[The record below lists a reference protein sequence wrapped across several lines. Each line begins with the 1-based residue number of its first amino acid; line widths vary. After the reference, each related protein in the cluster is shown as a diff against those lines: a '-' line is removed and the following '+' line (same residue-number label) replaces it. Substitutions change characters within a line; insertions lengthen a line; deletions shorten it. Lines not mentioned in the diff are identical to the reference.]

1 MPYFVLASPDKCP
14 IHNRQCVTLRLFF
27 IQKYASLRSLQKYTK
42 IFSGVI
48 LVVRCRCTPSIVAKL
63 SVCCSSQLGCRHL
76 FYPLMLH
83 YRASLLPIISN
94 VLRTNTMFTATWLI
108 YMLTA
113 RFVWLIHTSSSLAQP
128 TDFIDQVLTLMPKAE
143 ALICVQSYTN
153 CQNHILR
160 FLRWCVINQR
170 VANGYDHCKTI
181 LLCLKTIYGRM
192 IVGWYWATKLA
203 LGAE

>member
-1 MPYFVLASPDKCP
+1 MRSIADNRL
-14 IHNRQCVTLRLFF
+14 IHSRQCVTLRLFF
-27 IQKYASLRSLQKYTK
+27 IQKYASLCSLQKYTK

-48 LVVRCRCTPSIVAKL
+48 LVVWCRCTPSIVAKL
-63 SVCCSSQLGCRHL
+63 SACCSSQLGCRHL

-94 VLRTNTMFTATWLI
+94 VLRTNTMFTAIWLI

-113 RFVWLIHTSSSLAQP
+113 WLCLADIHEIQSDVADWPHRFGFDAYAKGRSTNLCAKLHKLSKP
-128 TDFIDQVLTLMPKAE
+128 YPPFFTL
-143 ALICVQSYTN
+143 
-153 CQNHILR
+153 
-160 FLRWCVINQR
+160 CVINQR

-192 IVGWYWATKLA
+192 IVGWYWDTKLA